1 LQPKEIELLLERHI
15 TLNSAIKR
23 LPGWRIQLKSSTDR
37 AEVIQTK
44 IDFLT
49 QFPDVKTYLTYQQP
63 YYKFRLGD
71 FTDKTAAYALMKQVN
86 ENFKGIFLVPDIVNV
101 MPEGVIADRD
111 DKFNFDVKE
120 ISVSEIRILDSIR
133 LAERKKF
140 VLDSLANNFRANSIN
155 TIPKKLSKTDSLK
168 LIQRKKVVADS
179 LARVKKT
186 TLLSPKKPI
195 SKADSIRIAQRRK
208 VVADSLARL
217 KKTALLSPKKPLS
230 KADSIRIAQR
240 RKMIADS
247 LARVKKAASL
257 TPKKPLNKADSIRI
271 AQRRKI
277 IADSLARVKKAALL
291 NPKKPLSKSD
301 SIRIAQRRKVVAD
314 SLARLKK
321 GNIPVKKKQVKIAR
335 DTFLETHNQI
345 NREMDSISA
354 SLKKQAATRN
364 VKSK

>member
-1 LQPKEIELLLERHI
+1 MYKTLLFLLLLTTTTPLLAQQGNVKLLQPKEIELLLERHI

-101 MPEGVIADRD
+101 LPEGVIADRD

-208 VVADSLARL
+208 VVADSLARV
-217 KKTALLSPKKPLS
+217 KKTALLSPKKPIS

-240 RKMIADS
+240 RK
-247 LARVKKAASL
+247 
-257 TPKKPLNKADSIRI
+257 
-271 AQRRKI
+271 
-277 IADSLARVKKAALL
+277 
-291 NPKKPLSKSD
+291 
-301 SIRIAQRRKVVAD
+301 VVID

-321 GNIPVKKKQVKIAR
+321 GNLPVKKTQVKIAR
-335 DTFLETHNQI
+335 DTFIEAHNRI

-354 SLKKQAATRN
+354 SVKKQAAARN